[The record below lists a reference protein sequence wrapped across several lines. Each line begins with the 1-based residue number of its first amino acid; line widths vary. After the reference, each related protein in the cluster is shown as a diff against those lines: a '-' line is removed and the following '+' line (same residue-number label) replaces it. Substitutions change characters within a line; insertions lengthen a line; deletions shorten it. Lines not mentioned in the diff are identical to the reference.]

1 MHRAFSFSLPGVS
14 LPVILINHFP
24 AASVTQIR
32 DMLINSLAR
41 KLSFSAS
48 INSG

>member
-1 MHRAFSFSLPGVS
+1 MHGGFSFSQWGAR

-32 DMLINSLAR
+32 NMLTNSSAR
-41 KLSFSAS
+41 GLSFSAS
-48 INSG
+48 ID